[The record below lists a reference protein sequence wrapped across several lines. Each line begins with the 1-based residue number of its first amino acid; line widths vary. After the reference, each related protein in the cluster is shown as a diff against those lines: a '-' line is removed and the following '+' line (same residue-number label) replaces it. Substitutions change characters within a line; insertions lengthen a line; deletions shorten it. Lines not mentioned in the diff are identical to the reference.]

1 MQSGQIKIADDN
13 GVVVIKLNGYV
24 RLTLCTAF
32 DDFIERMFAA
42 DNFVSVAI
50 DLSDA
55 EGLDSTTLGL
65 LAKIAVRTQKRF
77 NFKPIIVST
86 DPSVTRLLSSMCFER
101 IFDIRT
107 RGPQSL
113 CDYGDLPIAT
123 SSEEEVKT
131 RVLEAH
137 RTLMGVSEENAECF
151 RDLVNTLECTEPPV
165 TATGD

>member
-1 MQSGQIKIADDN
+1 MQSGKIKIADKN
-13 GVVVIKLNGYV
+13 GIIVIKLNGYV

-32 DDFIERMFAA
+32 DDFIETMFAS

-65 LAKIAVRTQKRF
+65 LAKIAVRARKQF
-77 NFKPIIVST
+77 NFTPIIIST

-101 IFDIRT
+101 IFDIRKK
-107 RGPQSL
+107 GPQSL
-113 CDYGDLPIAT
+113 CDYGDLPIAV
-123 SSEEEVKT
+123 SSEEDVKS
-131 RVLEAH
+131 RVLDAH

-151 RDLVNTLECTEPPV
+151 RDLVNSLE
-165 TATGD
+165 ATPAAIGS